1 MHISSLELGVV
12 VLAEAVLIALLIW
25 KHAYRTLPTYC
36 LYICWGLLSDVLLF
50 WLQQSISPTAFFHW
64 YVVQL
69 ILDSALMF
77 AVLVELTWNLLRP
90 IRSSLPKHSWVFLAA
105 LIGLAGLLLWPVAG
119 YTLPQHLSTAGASFF
134 RLQQTI
140 AILRVVIFIAIA
152 GFSHLLS
159 IGWRDRELQLATG
172 FGLYSLVS
180 LAATVLHAHQIVG
193 VQYHWLDET
202 VALSYAGVLIY
213 WIVSFATKEAERRE
227 FTPQMRGFLLA
238 AAGAARATRFTMMES
253 RSIVARQESPLTAS
267 SPPRTWQFPRQR
279 ASLTLQSAAARS
291 SVLWPE

>member
-253 RSIVARQESPLTAS
+253 RSIS
-267 SPPRTWQFPRQR
+267 SRDRNRP
-279 ASLTLQSAAARS
+279 
-291 SVLWPE
+291 